1 MRIKVSKRE
10 TISPT
15 YRYLSPV
22 IAVVLAL
29 LFGMVVLYI
38 TGFNPFTVYRAM
50 WHGAFGSLY
59 GLSET
64 MVKAIPLMLCA
75 LGVGLAFRMLMWNI
89 GAEGQLYMGA
99 IGATWVALTLPDS
112 SAYILIPL
120 MIVAGMVLGGL
131 WALLSAI
138 PRAFLGVNE
147 IITSLML
154 NHVAISIME
163 YLIHGPWKDP
173 HGFGFP
179 LTPVFSSAARL
190 PTIGDSRVHYGLV
203 LAFVAAII
211 LFFVLKKTKWG
222 YEVRVIGESPAVAR
236 YAGMNMARNII
247 IVMFISGALA
257 GLAGM
262 TEVSAI
268 AGRLQRG
275 LSPGYGYSA
284 IIIAWLGKLNP
295 VTIIVVSIL
304 FGALLVGGFS
314 AQFIGVP
321 AASVNMLQGS
331 MLFFLLAAE
340 FLGRY
345 QFQLVPKKEAQS
357 NE

>member
-1 MRIKVSKRE
+1 MVSP
-10 TISPT
+10 I
-15 YRYLSPV
+15 YRYLSPI
-22 IAVVLAL
+22 IAILLAL
-29 LFGMVVLYI
+29 LFGMIFLYL
-38 TGFNPFTVYRAM
+38 TGFNPLTVYKAI
-50 WHGAFGSLY
+50 WQGAFGDSY
-59 GLSET
+59 GVSET
-64 MVKAIPLMLCA
+64 LVKAIPLMLCA

-99 IGATWVALTLPDS
+99 IGATWVALSMPEA
-112 SAYILIPL
+112 SAVVVIPL
-120 MIVAGMVLGGL
+120 MILAGMVLGGL
-131 WALLSAI
+131 WALLSAL

-173 HGFGFP
+173 RGFNFP
-179 LTPVFSSAARL
+179 LTPMFSNAARL
-190 PTIGDSRVHYGLV
+190 GTIGDSRVHYGIF
-203 LAFVAAII
+203 LAFFVAIV
-211 LFFVLKKTKWG
+211 LFFVLKKTRWG
-222 YEVRVIGESPAVAR
+222 YEVRVIGESPTVAK
-236 YAGMNMARNII
+236 YAGMNLSRNII

-295 VTIIVVSIL
+295 ATIILVSIL

-331 MLFFLLAAE
+331 MLFFLLGAE
-340 FLGRY
+340 CLGRY
-345 QFQLVPKKEAQS
+345 QFQLVRKKGEKI
-357 NE
+357 NG